1 MYKTTLYLTE
11 KQKVFLDECKE
22 NGITNNWIFN
32 RAMDEFMENHQE
44 QLFKFNLKK
53 EGKGNGTDVC

>member
-1 MYKTTLYLTE
+1 
-11 KQKVFLDECKE
+11 VFLDECKE